1 MANQEISLKWNGYQN
16 NILFNVKELFKDEG
30 LSDVTLVSEGH
41 SFKAHKV
48 ILSANSSVFRTIF
61 QQNPH
66 KDPIIVLH
74 DISTASLRTLLTFM
88 YNGEVNVTEE
98 FLPILLKTAETLR
111 ICGLSTGSEVPREED
126 KTTSNTVPKKRKK
139 SEQDDGSGKC
149 KKCVSVQSRQDST
162 QNNLVPKLEPAES
175 PLTDYS
181 CENTNDNE
189 IAVLEDAA
197 EKKHNK
203 LSGAQSKK
211 RKRVEQDNNNKCKK
225 CIPVADS
232 ETIHKISSDTGKQSN
247 VVLKIEPVE
256 SPLTDYS
263 GDNTNDTDIAL
274 LEDSLDKKHSNT
286 ENCLNKKMYMPSDR
300 IDKSE
305 VSSTQPCLNEK
316 LKAGVAS
323 DEIIEIDKEVET
335 VLQSGTRIE
344 SLSIKTENLNLVS
357 TDCKDPS
364 FPCPFCPRV
373 YNSWGYRRRH
383 VKSRHVTNRLS
394 CKWCVSVLPST
405 GAWYTHATR
414 SHGVPHEEA
423 RNSLVVMVEAHAVL
437 TLNEPNVTQLLV

>member
-1 MANQEISLKWNGYQN
+1 MANQEISLKWNGYQS
-16 NILFNVKELFKDEG
+16 NILFNVKELFKDEC

-111 ICGLSTGSEVPREED
+111 ICGLSTGSETSREED
-126 KTTSNTVPKKRKK
+126 KTPGGTVPKKRKK
-139 SEQDDGSGKC
+139 SEHEDSSSKC
-149 KKCVSVQSRQDST
+149 KKCVYAQGKQEAAS
-162 QNNLVPKLEPAES
+162 NNLVPKLEPVES
-175 PLTDYS
+175 PLTDCS
-181 CENTNDNE
+181 GENTNDTD
-189 IAVLEDAA
+189 IAVLDDVV
-197 EKKHNK
+197 EKKQNK
-203 LSGAQSKK
+203 SGAQSKK
-211 RKRVEQDNNNKCKK
+211 RKRDSDNNNKCKK
-225 CIPVADS
+225 CVPVDS
-232 ETIHKISSDTGKQSN
+232 ETVHKISSDSGKQSN
-247 VVLKIEPVE
+247 IVLKIEPVE
-256 SPLTDYS
+256 SLLTEYS
-263 GDNTNDTDIAL
+263 GDNTNDMEIAL
-274 LEDSLDKKHSNT
+274 LEDSTEKKLT
-286 ENCLNKKMYMPSDR
+286 VENCLNKKVHNVSDR

-316 LKAGVAS
+316 LNNGDAS
-323 DEIIEIDKEVET
+323 EEIIEIDKEVET

-344 SLSIKTENLNLVS
+344 SLSIKTENLNVVS

-394 CKWCVSVLPST
+394 CKWCISVLPST

-414 SHGVPHEEA
+414 THGVPHEEA

-437 TLNEPNVTQLLV
+437 TQMNEPNVTQLLV

>member
-1 MANQEISLKWNGYQN
+1 MANQEISLKWNGYQS
-16 NILFNVKELFKDEG
+16 NILFNVKELYKDEG

-111 ICGLSTGSEVPREED
+111 ICGLSTGSEVSREDE
-126 KTTSNTVPKKRKK
+126 KTSASSLPKKRKK
-139 SEQDDGSGKC
+139 SEHEDSNSKC
-149 KKCVSVQSRQDST
+149 KKCVSVQSRQDVA
-162 QNNLVPKLEPAES
+162 QNNLVPKLEPA
-175 PLTDYS
+175 
-181 CENTNDNE
+181 
-189 IAVLEDAA
+189 
-197 EKKHNK
+197 
-203 LSGAQSKK
+203 
-211 RKRVEQDNNNKCKK
+211 
-225 CIPVADS
+225 
-232 ETIHKISSDTGKQSN
+232 
-247 VVLKIEPVE
+247 E

-274 LEDSLDKKHSNT
+274 LDDVAEKKQNKGSGATKKRKRAEQDNNNKCKKCIPTVDSETVHKISSDNGKQSNVVLKIEPIESPLTDYSGENTNDTDIALLEDTSDKKQISA
-286 ENCLNKKMYMPSDR
+286 ENCLNKKAYMLSDR

-316 LKAGVAS
+316 INSSDAS
-323 DEIIEIDKEVET
+323 DEIIEIDKEVEN

-344 SLSIKTENLNLVS
+344 SLSIKTENLNLVN
-357 TDCKDPS
+357 TDAKDPS

-414 SHGVPHEEA
+414 AHGVAHEEA

-437 TLNEPNVTQLLV
+437 TLAEPNVTQLLV

>member
-1 MANQEISLKWNGYQN
+1 MANQEISLKWNGYQS
-16 NILFNVKELFKDEG
+16 NILFNVKELFKDEC

-111 ICGLSTGSEVPREED
+111 ICGLSTGSEASREED
-126 KTTSNTVPKKRKK
+126 KTPGAAVPKKRKK
-139 SEQDDGSGKC
+139 SEQDDSGTKC
-149 KKCVSVQSRQDST
+149 KKCVSVQGKQ
-162 QNNLVPKLEPAES
+162 
-175 PLTDYS
+175 
-181 CENTNDNE
+181 
-189 IAVLEDAA
+189 DAA
-197 EKKHNK
+197 TNK
-203 LSGAQSKK
+203 SSNTQSKK
-211 RKRVEQDNNNKCKK
+211 RKRDSDNNNKCKK
-225 CIPVADS
+225 CVPVDS
-232 ETIHKISSDTGKQSN
+232 ETVHKISSDSGKQSN
-247 VVLKIEPVE
+247 IVLKIEPVE
-256 SPLTDYS
+256 SLLTEYS

-274 LEDSLDKKHSNT
+274 LEDSTEKKLT
-286 ENCLNKKMYMPSDR
+286 VENCLNKKAHNLSDR

-316 LKAGVAS
+316 INNGDAS
-323 DEIIEIDKEVET
+323 EEIIEIDKEVET

-357 TDCKDPS
+357 TDCK
-364 FPCPFCPRV
+364 
-373 YNSWGYRRRH
+373 
-383 VKSRHVTNRLS
+383 
-394 CKWCVSVLPST
+394 VLPST

-414 SHGVPHEEA
+414 THGVPHEEA